1 MKVLKFLSIIFLL
14 FSCSQP
20 ENKLLDLGEST
31 PLSAVEYSEELLT
44 TSPQCLML
52 LENNLFV
59 FQTRGDVVAI
69 IMDTETGKQTDT
81 WGRKGKGPGEFVR
94 AEHRGTLSDNHTVY
108 LYDTNSSGKLRKY
121 KYDTIKNKLEI
132 EEEVTFKPTSV
143 FLAHGT
149 VLDNGLIAG
158 NVAFRQTPGS
168 SLMILNK
175 NGDIL
180 SEIVRFP
187 DEAHKTK
194 DLRRYAGNLS
204 SYGNMFVYTVSM
216 FGYIAFYEVTQDG
229 SASLKWE
236 HYLEKPLDKG
246 DKSLDLRNL
255 KSGFINTIVS
265 KDYVFCS
272 YCGKKYDD
280 PFSSETLLV
289 FDHKGKLL
297 KNYALDRSINRIAV
311 SPDGKTIYAGVYTP
325 ETGFV
330 RFFPDLK

>member
-1 MKVLKFLSIIFLL
+1 
-14 FSCSQP
+14 
-20 ENKLLDLGEST
+20 
-31 PLSAVEYSEELLT
+31 EY
-44 TSPQCLML
+44 
-52 LENNLFV
+52 
-59 FQTRGDVVAI
+59 I
-69 IMDTETGKQTDT
+69 
-81 WGRKGKGPGEFVR
+81 R
-94 AEHRGTLSDNHTVY
+94 AEYYGMLSDNKTVY
-108 LYDTNSSGKLRKY
+108 IYDTNSSGKLRKY
-121 KYDTIKNKLEI
+121 QYDTIKNKLEI

-158 NVAFRQTPGS
+158 NAAFRQSSGS
-168 SLMILNK
+168 SLTILNK

-204 SYGNMFVYTVSM
+204 SYGNLFVYTVSR

-236 HYLEKPLDKG
+236 HYLEKPLYKS

-255 KSGFINTIVS
+255 KRGFINTTVS

-272 YCGKKYDD
+272 YCGKKNDD
-280 PFSSETLLV
+280 SFSSETLLV

-297 KNYALDRSINRIAV
+297 KNYALDRSIYRIAV
-311 SPDGKTIYAGVYTP
+311 SPDGKTIYAGVGSP
-325 ETGFV
+325 EAGIV